1 MTNVQNKF
9 EVLTPKLKTKVPTP
23 KPEFED
29 INGKEM
35 TPLKSEKKTTP
46 KTQEKVIQSPVK
58 DLIAQDSK
66 GTPKTEQKSRKMFIY
81 RNKWCLFGQD
91 CLYITKSKPN
101 TGFPCDFAH
110 SESELGQ
117 VAREVE
123 KTFVSQSLYKTQPC
137 WRGTECKYDGCTF
150 AHVPE
155 ELNLRPC
162 VQGGSCKNDKCV
174 FAHPQVN
181 IDKQI
186 VFEMMKK
193 EQKVPEVVSEEVQQ
207 VDCAHCEDDGCAQC
221 ELNEEEE
228 EHQEFL
234 EAVEEELTRINDE
247 KEFEEWVQKCESE
260 KSGVKLIGPGF
271 ACEID
276 DLDFPKEKI
285 PEKKNFIFEVINLKW
300 ADITDEEDEEKERE
314 LLKEAEDE
322 KKRWTPPPMPVP
334 TNTPSPAKPTV
345 ITFAVQTQTQTQQKP
360 KTVEVPTCKFYK
372 TSMCR
377 NGKKCTKTKCTYAH
391 KKEELRP
398 IQCENG
404 AECENVSCDFFH
416 PGDPIPTTERLY
428 SDLKRREKK
437 E

>member
-1 MTNVQNKF
+1 MTNSNKF

-46 KTQEKVIQSPVK
+46 KETKEIPSPIK
-58 DLIAQDSK
+58 GLIAQDSK
-66 GTPKTEQKSRKMFIY
+66 GTPKTEQKSRKMYVY
-81 RNKWCLFGQD
+81 RNKWCLFGLD
-91 CLYITKSKPN
+91 CLYITLPKPN
-101 TGFPCDFAH
+101 TGFHCDFAH
-110 SESELGQ
+110 TEYELGQ
-117 VAREVE
+117 VSREVE
-123 KTFVSQSLYKTQPC
+123 KTFVSQSLYRTQPC
-137 WRGTECKYDGCTF
+137 WRGVECKYENCTF

-162 VQGGSCKNDKCV
+162 VQGGSCKNDKCTFV
-174 FAHPQVN
+174 HPQVN
-181 IDKQI
+181 INKRI

-193 EQKVPEVVSEEVQQ
+193 EQKVPESEVSVEVQQ
-207 VDCAHCEDDGCAQC
+207 VDYAHCEDDGCEKC
-221 ELNEEEE
+221 NLDENEE

-234 EAVEEELTRINDE
+234 GAVDEELTRLDDE
-247 KEFEEWVQKCESE
+247 KAFEEWVQKCESE
-260 KSGVKLIGPGF
+260 K
-271 ACEID
+271 
-276 DLDFPKEKI
+276 EKI
-285 PEKKNFIFEVINLKW
+285 PEKKSW
-300 ADITDEEDEEKERE
+300 ADVTDEEDEEKERE
-314 LLKEAEDE
+314 LLKEAEAE

-334 TNTPSPAKPTV
+334 TNTPSPAKPLV
-345 ITFAVQTQTQTQQKP
+345 ITFAVQTQQKP
-360 KTVEVPTCKFYK
+360 KAKVEVPTCKFFK

-377 NGKKCTKTKCTYAH
+377 NGKNCTKTKCTYAH

-416 PGDPIPTTERLY
+416 SGDSMPSIERLY
-428 SDLKRREKK
+428 QDCQRRLKK

>member
-1 MTNVQNKF
+1 MTNVINHENKF

-46 KTQEKVIQSPVK
+46 KTQETKVIPSPVK
-58 DLIAQDSK
+58 DLITKDYK
-66 GTPKTEQKSRKMFIY
+66 GTPKTEQKSRKMFVY
-81 RNKWCLFGQD
+81 RNKWCLFGQE
-91 CLYITKSKPN
+91 CLYITKLKPN

-123 KTFVSQSLYKTQPC
+123 KTFVSQSLYRTQPC
-137 WRGTECKYDGCTF
+137 WRGVDCKYDGCTF

-162 VQGGSCKNDKCV
+162 VQGGSCKNDKCTFV
-174 FAHPQVN
+174 HPQVN
-181 IDKQI
+181 INKRI

-193 EQKVPEVVSEEVQQ
+193 EQKVPESEVVVSDEVQQ
-207 VDCAHCEDDGCAQC
+207 VDCSHCEDDGCENCALD
-221 ELNEEEE
+221 EDD
-228 EHQEFL
+228 EFL
-234 EAVEEELTRINDE
+234 EAEEELLNDE

-260 KSGVKLIGPGF
+260 S
-271 ACEID
+271 EI
-276 DLDFPKEKI
+276 PQEKI
-285 PEKKNFIFEVINLKW
+285 PEKKSW

-314 LLKEAEDE
+314 LLKEAEEE

-334 TNTPSPAKPTV
+334 TNTPSPAKPLV
-345 ITFAVQTQTQTQQKP
+345 ITFAVQTQQKP
-360 KTVEVPTCKFYK
+360 KAKTAEVPTCKFFK

-377 NGKKCTKTKCTYAH
+377 NGKNCTKTKCTYAH

-416 PGDPIPTTERLY
+416 SGDSIPTIERLY
-428 SDLKRREKK
+428 QDCQRRLKK